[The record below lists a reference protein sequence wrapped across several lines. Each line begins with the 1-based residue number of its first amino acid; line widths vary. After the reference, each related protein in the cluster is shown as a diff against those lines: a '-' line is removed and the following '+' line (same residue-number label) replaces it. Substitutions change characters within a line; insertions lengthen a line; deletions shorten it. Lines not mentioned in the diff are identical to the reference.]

1 MLPELVGPLDLVGMA
16 RVHSMGAIAK
26 SRAVFPRRCGH
37 CKHLAPVWDEL
48 STKDFPV
55 LTSIKIAKVDC
66 TVERTLCNKYSV
78 STRGGGGSGAATRLR
93 LPSFICNEGAKPS
106 PRDVTVPFVVVA
118 PSSGARL
125 PHPGDV
131 PRRRAGRQV

>member
-78 STRGGGGSGAATRLR
+78 STRGGGEAEQPPASVCRRSFVTRG
-93 LPSFICNEGAKPS
+93 PS
-106 PRDVTVPFVVVA
+106 RVPEM
-118 PSSGARL
+118 
-125 PHPGDV
+125 
-131 PRRRAGRQV
+131 